1 MGTLVFVATH
11 KKRIAITPA
20 LNISGV
26 QLVQWPIV
34 ILWRNRYRV
43 GKSAKFGTRFLLG
56 ARNKF
61 RGGYD
66 VKQQSMGA

>member
-11 KKRIAITPA
+11 KKHIAITPV

-26 QLVQWPIV
+26 QLVQWLVV

-43 GKSAKFGTRFLLG
+43 EESAKFGTRFLLG

-61 RGGYD
+61 RR
-66 VKQQSMGA
+66 GAT